1 VYVEERLS
9 KDRHQERL
17 RQAEQ
22 HRAGRQ
28 VTELRRL
35 ERRRRRAEREL
46 VRAGQRVEQLR
57 ATLRVVS

>member
-1 VYVEERLS
+1 MYVEERLA

-17 RQAEQ
+17 RRADQ
-22 HRAGRQ
+22 HRASRQ

-46 VRAGQRVEQLR
+46 VRILE
-57 ATLRVVS
+57 VSSHGKP